1 MSFYD
6 DYEIEEYEKTTEE
19 IKSQI
24 TNKKLKKVNLNE
36 INIDDIVYISF
47 FPCSQKYIY
56 TLGPKLG
63 KVISIENTRTTNYND
78 EEEMGF
84 NIKIQNHKNQEED
97 LFHPGVSYMGHSLG
111 YDYLIYLVE

>member
-24 TNKKLKKVNLNE
+24 ANKKLKKVNLNE
-36 INIDDIVYISF
+36 INIDDVVYISF
-47 FPCSQKYIY
+47 LPYSQKYIY
-56 TLGPKLG
+56 SLSPKLG
-63 KVISIENTRTTNYND
+63 KVISIANTKITNYND
-78 EEEMGF
+78 REE
-84 NIKIQNHKNQEED
+84 IILDITIQNHKNQEEY